1 MCVCVCEWMCV
12 SGVEWDVGGYT
23 SFISSIEDGF
33 NMSNIPIIYST
44 EILIMNDI
52 EYLNWN

>member
-1 MCVCVCEWMCV
+1 M
-12 SGVEWDVGGYT
+12 GGYT

-33 NMSNIPIIYST
+33 NISSIPIIYST

-52 EYLNWN
+52 EYLN